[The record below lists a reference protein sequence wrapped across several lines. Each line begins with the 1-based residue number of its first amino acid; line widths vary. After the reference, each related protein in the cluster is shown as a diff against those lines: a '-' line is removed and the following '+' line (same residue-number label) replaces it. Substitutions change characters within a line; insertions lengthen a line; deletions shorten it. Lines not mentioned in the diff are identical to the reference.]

1 MSRGDPQLVAAPVF
15 VIGSIALAFQLV
27 QYVSTAALGTPLA
40 ILLGT
45 TGLFLLVS
53 TIWAAAAGQSFV
65 ACFAGTFGGFWL
77 SYSLLVL
84 ALIHG
89 WFAVPAEDVQR
100 TVAIFAIAFASFFF
114 FLTLASLRLPAVY
127 PAIFGLV
134 VVALCLV
141 ATAYLMTPVDTD
153 ILKVAGYVVFVFAGL
168 GMSLSW
174 TVMNL
179 SLGGPAFP
187 PLGPTFIKPPTHPHE
202 APREGTETP

>member
-1 MSRGDPQLVAAPVF
+1 MERGDPQLVAAPVF
-15 VIGSIALAFQLV
+15 TIGSIALAFQLV
-27 QYVSTAALGTPLA
+27 DYVTQGTVGAPLA
-40 ILLGT
+40 IILGC

-77 SYSLLVL
+77 GYGLLVL

-89 WFAVPAEDVQR
+89 WFGIPPEDVQR
-100 TVAIFAIAFASFFF
+100 TVAVFAITFASFFF
-114 FLTLASLRLPAVY
+114 FLTLASLRLPVIY

-134 VVALCLV
+134 VAALCFV
-141 ATAYLMTPVDTD
+141 AAAYLMTPVDAD
-153 ILKVAGYVVFVFAGL
+153 LLKVAGYIVFVFAGL

-187 PLGPTFIKPPTHPHE
+187 PLGPVIIKPKPARPT
-202 APREGTETP
+202 